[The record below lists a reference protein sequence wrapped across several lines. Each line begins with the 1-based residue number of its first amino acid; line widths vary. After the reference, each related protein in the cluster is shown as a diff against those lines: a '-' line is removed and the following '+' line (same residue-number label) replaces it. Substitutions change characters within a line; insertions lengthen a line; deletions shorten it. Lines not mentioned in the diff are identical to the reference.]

1 MTIQPTERPATPHA
15 PAAGRPRTTRRR
27 LMGAG
32 LLTVSALLLA
42 ACGGGG
48 PEGGD
53 GTTAASGNTLERLR
67 DEGTITVGIA
77 GEVPYSYL
85 ENGEPAGATVAM
97 HKKIFADMG
106 IENVEAELVE
116 WNSLIPGLTA
126 GRFDAVSAGMS
137 ILPDRC
143 AQAAFS
149 DPEIMYTT
157 TLMVPQGNP
166 MGLSD
171 LDSVKAKIDGGERV
185 NLAVLAGGIE
195 AGYAE
200 SLGLD
205 VQSVPDA
212 QTGMDTVANGRAD
225 AFAMTAISLN
235 TLVDENPDA
244 GVETTEAFVQV
255 IDGVEQI
262 GAGGTV
268 FRKEDTELLEAYNK
282 ALASVTESEESY
294 LAVVGDYGFTAENL
308 PPKDLTTEQLC
319 AGDLG

>member
-1 MTIQPTERPATPHA
+1 MDVARVDA
-15 PAAGRPRTTRRR
+15 
-27 LMGAG
+27 
-32 LLTVSALLLA
+32 
-42 ACGGGG
+42 
-48 PEGGD
+48 D
-53 GTTAASGNTLERLR
+53 GTRW
-67 DEGTITVGIA
+67 
-77 GEVPYSYL
+77 
-85 ENGEPAGATVAM
+85 NGEAQLAWTFRDDSYRIEFEAGIRVV
-97 HKKIFADMG
+97 FA
-106 IENVEAELVE
+106 
-116 WNSLIPGLTA
+116 
-126 GRFDAVSAGMS
+126 
-137 ILPDRC
+137 
-143 AQAAFS
+143 
-149 DPEIMYTT
+149 
-157 TLMVPQGNP
+157 
-166 MGLSD
+166 
-171 LDSVKAKIDGGERV
+171 RV

-235 TLVDENPDA
+235 TLAEENPDA
-244 GVETTEAFVQV
+244 GVETTDAFVQV

-268 FRKEDTELLEAYNK
+268 FRQEDTELLEAYNE

-308 PPKDLTTEQLC
+308 PPEDLTTEQLC